1 MKYSVWSIY
10 SGQTQI
16 VLTVILLVAAVA
28 LVGLAFL
35 VKRPVGAR
43 PGGIA
48 SGIFIWSIWVL
59 GVLAMEFATYVYA
72 YGIYADRQMAGDTSA
87 VAAAPKNPITKFT
100 ILFALVAFV
109 LIFLWTRKRYGWK
122 TALMSGIAGAG
133 AGPVMFEFPFDWI
146 IMWHLTV
153 PTPVNLYRFE
163 YFLPL
168 FIFIVA
174 TLALL
179 TLTPAARLRR
189 QTLFALAGMFLLWA
203 GWAAFTGFGYPLT
216 ALPTVFNVTSKL
228 AAAVAGVMI
237 FLPVRQPAPELVELA
252 PIA

>member
-1 MKYSVWSIY
+1 MQYSVWANY
-10 SGQTQI
+10 SGQALTF
-16 VLTVILLVAAVA
+16 LTVVLLVATVV
-28 LVGLAFL
+28 LVGLGFL
-35 VKRPVGAR
+35 VRRPVGAR
-43 PGGIA
+43 HGGIS
-48 SGIFIWSIWVL
+48 SGLFIWGIWAL
-59 GVLAMEFATYVYA
+59 SLLAMEFATWVYG
-72 YGIYADRQMAGDTSA
+72 YGIYFNRQLANDTSV

-122 TALMSGIAGAG
+122 TAVLSGIAGAG

-153 PTPVNLYRFE
+153 PKPVTIYRFE

-189 QTLFALAGMFLLWA
+189 QTLFALAAMFLLWA

-228 AAAVAGVMI
+228 AAAVAGAMI
-237 FLPVRQPAPELVELA
+237 FLPVKEPAPEVVA
-252 PIA
+252 V